1 MTVELNHYK
10 TTMNE
15 RSKIILKQQAKFA
28 EASIVVSHSGSKEAQ
43 DIH

>member
-1 MTVELNHYK
+1 MTADLNHYK
-10 TTMNE
+10 TTVND
-15 RSKIILKQQAKFA
+15 RNKIILNQQAKFA